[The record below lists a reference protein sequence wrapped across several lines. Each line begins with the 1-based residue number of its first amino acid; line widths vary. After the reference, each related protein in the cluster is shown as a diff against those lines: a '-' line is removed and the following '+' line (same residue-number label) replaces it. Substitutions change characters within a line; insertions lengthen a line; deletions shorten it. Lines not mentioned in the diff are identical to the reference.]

1 MGPAA
6 PCPAHASAGAGP
18 GPSVPPLGSPA
29 HRPGEGP
36 ASSRGEE
43 GLLGHRGG
51 PAARLAWG
59 PVWLPPAGAHSRQ
72 VTIHVSASRSF
83 QSTQSIP
90 LTGLETRREL
100 IKSRE
105 ASAIEQRGPGR
116 LVIRAPHNPLRPCH
130 LLPAP
135 RGPSPGDRQAATPSG
150 PRSPLLDHLAP
161 RLPPVTF
168 LESAGRSHSPLA
180 PSTCSLRPRGS
191 QKSHSLGC
199 HTKALAG
206 PQPASQVDE
215 VSGGGR

>member
-1 MGPAA
+1 MAA
-6 PCPAHASAGAGP
+6 TSGCS
-18 GPSVPPLGSPA
+18 
-29 HRPGEGP
+29 
-36 ASSRGEE
+36 
-43 GLLGHRGG
+43 
-51 PAARLAWG
+51 
-59 PVWLPPAGAHSRQ
+59 HSRQ

-83 QSTQSIP
+83 QSTQSIL

-180 PSTCSLRPRGS
+180 PSTCLGRGVPRSHTRLAATPRPWPDPNLLPRWTRSPVVGADVTAR
-191 QKSHSLGC
+191 LGVT
-199 HTKALAG
+199 HG
-206 PQPASQVDE
+206 H
-215 VSGGGR
+215 